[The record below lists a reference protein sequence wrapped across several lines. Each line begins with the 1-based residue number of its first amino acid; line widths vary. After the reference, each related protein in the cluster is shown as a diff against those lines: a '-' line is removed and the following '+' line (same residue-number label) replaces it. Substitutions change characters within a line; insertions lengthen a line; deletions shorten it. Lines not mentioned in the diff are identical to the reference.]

1 MFLSFLS
8 MILIFLPLLALVYWL
23 YKKTKGRTFSGLKR
37 SDHIKVIDDGFQLGI
52 GQKITV
58 VKIGEEYFA
67 LAYGQSGVAF
77 QKLQTNSLD
86 KKQEKW
92 EKEIMG
98 EEHQMSFKE
107 LGEVYKNEE

>member
-1 MFLSFLS
+1 MILSFMS
-8 MILIFLPLLALVYWL
+8 MLLVLLPLLGVVYWL
-23 YKKTKGRTFSGLKR
+23 FKKTRGGTLSGLKR

-52 GQKITV
+52 GQKISV
-58 VKIGEEYFA
+58 VKINEEYFA

-77 QKLQTNSLD
+77 QKLQATSLD

-92 EKEIMG
+92 EKEVMG
-98 EEHQMSFKE
+98 EEHHMSFKE